1 MIGHP
6 IAHSKSP
13 QMQTAALQSCGIEG
27 RYIRVEAPLEQGG
40 FAATL
45 AALEAAGFTG
55 CNVTV
60 PFKTQAFAAAVQ
72 RDALSELCGASNTLV
87 KKENGWHAYNTDG
100 PGFSQAIRELCGDKL
115 SNMKVVI
122 IGACGGAGSAL
133 SLQCMLEGCDALT
146 MINRPKSV
154 LSYLCSTIYS
164 HIQSTQRKIEISYNF
179 LDGIDT
185 DIFNNKSNT
194 NKHILKISKKY
205 KLDIRRI
212 SRKTYTQ
219 ENTFQSCDGSPISE
233 DDVREAVRGA
243 DLIVNATSLGLKEGD
258 PMPIPAEWLT
268 PAQAV
273 YDIVTHDTPFRRAA
287 QAAGCRT
294 ANGLSM
300 LLWQG
305 AYAFEHWFGV
315 LPSVDAMRSALE
327 QA

>member
-1 MIGHP
+1 
-6 IAHSKSP
+6 
-13 QMQTAALQSCGIEG
+13 MQTAALQSCGIEG

-100 PGFSQAIRELCGDKL
+100 PGFRKAAEELCGRPLNKL
-115 SNMKVVI
+115 NVVI
-122 IGACGGAGSAL
+122 LGACGGAGSAL
-133 SLQCMLEGCDALT
+133 ACQCTLDGCPNMTLV
-146 MINRPKSV
+146 NRPKPALHERV
-154 LSYLCSTIYS
+154 
-164 HIQSTQRKIEISYNF
+164 TQ
-179 LDGIDT
+179 L
-185 DIFNNKSNT
+185 KSIGKGRVRPLT
-194 NKHILKISKKY
+194 FESQGL
-205 KLDIRRI
+205 RRVV
-212 SRKTYTQ
+212 Q
-219 ENTFQSCDGSPISE
+219 ES
-233 DDVREAVRGA
+233 

>member
-1 MIGHP
+1 
-6 IAHSKSP
+6 
-13 QMQTAALQSCGIEG
+13 MQTAALQSCGIEG
-27 RYIRVEAPLEQGG
+27 RYIRVESPLEQGG

-72 RDALSELCGASNTLV
+72 RDALSELCGAANTLV

-100 PGFSQAIRELCGDKL
+100 PGFRQAAEELCGKPL
-115 SNMKVVI
+115 NRLNVVI
-122 IGACGGAGSAL
+122 LGACGGAGSAL
-133 SLQCMLEGCDALT
+133 ACQCTLDGCPNMTLV
-146 MINRPKSV
+146 NRPKPALHERV
-154 LSYLCSTIYS
+154 AQL
-164 HIQSTQRKIEISYNF
+164 
-179 LDGIDT
+179 
-185 DIFNNKSNT
+185 KSIGKGRVRPLT
-194 NKHILKISKKY
+194 FESQGL
-205 KLDIRRI
+205 RRVV
-212 SRKTYTQ
+212 Q
-219 ENTFQSCDGSPISE
+219 ES
-233 DDVREAVRGA
+233 

-258 PMPIPAEWLT
+258 PMPLPPEWLT

-287 QAAGCRT
+287 AAKGCRT

-315 LPSVDAMRSALE
+315 LPDVNAMRAALE